1 MFIVVMEGEYGEV
14 RRGGRGGGRLGL
26 VYVVGGGGGGDNRGL
41 GKGVMMIGCWR
52 KVREIG
58 R

>member
-1 MFIVVMEGEYGEV
+1 MERCEGGE
-14 RRGGRGGGRLGL
+14 GGGGGRLGL
-26 VYVVGGGGGGDNRGL
+26 VYVVGGGGGGGDNRGL